1 MYNSL
6 IISHIRYC
14 ITTWHIGNKNTASK
28 IKRMANKFIQLTFG
42 LHHRANITDTL
53 QNNNIMTIDQ
63 IIELEIICFMYKYIK
78 DMLPPCFDH
87 FFRNN
92 LVSDNFTKC
101 ISQSKFYPSFC
112 VLNITKQSLR
122 YMMGLKH

>member
-1 MYNSL
+1 M
-6 IISHIRYC
+6 
-14 ITTWHIGNKNTASK
+14 GNKNTASK
-28 IKRMANKFIQLTFG
+28 IKQMANKFIRLTFG
-42 LHHRANITDTL
+42 LHHKANITDTL

-63 IIELEIICFMYKYIK
+63 IIELEITCFMYKYIK

-87 FFRNN
+87 FFKNN